1 MDYRSLPS
9 VDRLARSVP
18 DVPHEVAVREA
29 RALVAEVR
37 AGAPAPDDWSAALA
51 QRIAASRMP
60 ALRRVINATG
70 IVLHTNLG
78 RAPLSRG
85 AADAVKTLA
94 EGYSNLELD
103 LETGRRG
110 ERLAGITP
118 LLRALTGAEDAVVVN
133 NCAAAV
139 LLMLTTIAQGKEV
152 VVSRGELVEIG
163 GAFRI
168 PEVITACGAR
178 LREVGATNR
187 TRARDFAAGIGPDT
201 AAILRVHPSNF
212 KVTGFVEAP
221 TRVETAGVARAA
233 GVLYLEDLGSG
244 ALVEGLGEPTARE
257 VLADGVDLVCF
268 SGDKLLG
275 GPQAGIVAGRADLVQ
290 KLRRHPLYRALRLDR
305 LVLGALEATLREL
318 HAGVVPPAV
327 AMLRTSLPD
336 VHARAEAFATAWR
349 AAGLSVR
356 VTRDEGF
363 TGGGALP
370 GEGLPTWV
378 VVLDVPDADAMAR
391 RLRTGTPAVV
401 ARIHDGGLRFDPRAV
416 LPEEEDAL
424 VTRVIAA
431 ARATG

>member
-1 MDYRSLPS
+1 MDYRTLPS

-29 RALVAEVR
+29 RVLLGQVR
-37 AGAPAPDDWSAALA
+37 AGAPSPADWTEALA
-51 QRIAASRMP
+51 SRIADARRP

-78 RAPLSRG
+78 RAPLSRA

-110 ERLAGITP
+110 ERLAGVTP

-139 LLMLTTIAQGKEV
+139 LLALTAIAHGKEV

-168 PEVITACGAR
+168 PDVITACGAR

-187 TRARDFAAGIGPDT
+187 TRARDLAGGIGPDT

-221 TRVETAGVARAA
+221 TRAETAAVARAA

-244 ALVEGLGEPTARE
+244 ALIEGLGEPTARE
-257 VLADGVDLVCF
+257 VLAEGADLVCF

-275 GPQAGIVAGRADLVQ
+275 GPQAGILAGRAEIVQ
-290 KLRRHPLYRALRLDR
+290 KLRKHPLYRALRLDR
-305 LVLGALEATLREL
+305 LVLGALEATLRET
-318 HAGVVPPAV
+318 HAGALPPAV
-327 AMLRTSLPD
+327 VMLRTPLPEL
-336 VHARAEAFATAWR
+336 HARAEGFATAWR

-356 VTRDEGF
+356 LARDEGF
-363 TGGGALP
+363 SGGGALP

-378 VVLDVPDADAMAR
+378 VVLDVDDADAVAR
-391 RLRTGTPAVV
+391 RLRSGTPAVV
-401 ARIHDGGLRFDPRAV
+401 ARIHEGALRFDPRAV
-416 LPEEEDAL
+416 LPEEEATL
-424 VTRVIAA
+424 VARVVAA
-431 ARATG
+431 ARGEG